1 MKVGDVVIYHDE
13 RGVAHNALLTSAW
26 EGTENPT
33 VNLVYVSSD
42 PDMHDSYGRQIKRES
57 SVIHVSTSTV
67 HGRYWRRP
75 LESPIPYKAP
85 ASA

>member
-26 EGTENPT
+26 EGTQNPT
-33 VNLVYVSSD
+33 VNLIFVSSD
-42 PDMHDSYGRQIKRES
+42 ESMQDSYGRQTKRES
-57 SVIHVSTSTV
+57 SVIHASNSTV
-67 HGRYWRRP
+67 HGRYWRRETEEP
-75 LESPIPYKAP
+75 VPYHAP

>member
-1 MKVGDVVIYHDE
+1 MKVGDVVIYHDPV
-13 RGVAHNALLTSAW
+13 GTPHNALLTSAW

-42 PDMHDSYGRQIKRES
+42 EKEQDPYGRQTKRES
-57 SVIHVSTSTV
+57 SVSHKSNTNV
-67 HGRYWRRP
+67 HGRYWRRETETP
-75 LESPIPYKAP
+75 NPYKAP